1 MFNAI
6 PLVMFVVIPRRL
18 AFDVE
23 VNIAFDGE
31 VNIAFD
37 CELNNKFWE
46 FKLLFE
52 VFLIIM
58 LGKVTLECWAGCKR
72 SMEAI
77 LSML

>member
-1 MFNAI
+1 
-6 PLVMFVVIPRRL
+6 MFVVIPRRL

-46 FKLLFE
+46 FKLPFE

-58 LGKVTLECWAGCKR
+58 LGKVTLEC
-72 SMEAI
+72 
-77 LSML
+77 